1 MKENR
6 KRNVTLT
13 IRVTKEERNAIIAK
27 ALAAG
32 LNVTDYILSANA
44 GAIIS
49 PPPDLSP
56 LLRELKR
63 IGTNINQIAAEVNS
77 GVAYVPGLEDVAAQQ
92 AALIAQL
99 RALTEERSW
108 QP

>member
-6 KRNVTLT
+6 KRDVTLT

-32 LNVTDYILSANA
+32 LNVTDYILSANEQ
-44 GAIIS
+44 AIIS

-63 IGTNINQIAAEVNS
+63 IGTNINQIAAKVNS

-92 AALIAQL
+92 AALVAQL

>member
-6 KRNVTLT
+6 KRDVTLT

-32 LNVTDYILSANA
+32 LNVTDYILAANA

-63 IGTNINQIAAEVNS
+63 IGTNINQIAAKVNS
-77 GVAYVPGLEDVAAQQ
+77 GVGYVPGLEDVAAQQ

-99 RALTEERSW
+99 RTLTEERSW

>member
-6 KRNVTLT
+6 KRDVTLT

-27 ALAAG
+27 ALSAG

-44 GAIIS
+44 GAVIS
-49 PPPDLSP
+49 PPPDLAP

-63 IGTNINQIAAEVNS
+63 IGTNINQIAAKVNS

>member
-1 MKENR
+1 M
-6 KRNVTLT
+6 TLT
-13 IRVTKEERNAIIAK
+13 IRVTKEEKNAIIAN
-27 ALAAG
+27 ALRAG

-44 GAIIS
+44 QAVIS

-63 IGTNINQIAAEVNS
+63 IGTNINQIAAKVNS
-77 GVAYVPGLEDVAAQQ
+77 GVSYVPGMKDVAEHQ

-99 RALTEERSW
+99 RALTEDPAWR
-108 QP
+108 P

>member
-6 KRNVTLT
+6 KRDVTLT

-32 LNVTDYILSANA
+32 LNVTDYILAANA

-63 IGTNINQIAAEVNS
+63 IGTNINQIAAKVNS

>member
-6 KRNVTLT
+6 KRDVTLT

-32 LNVTDYILSANA
+32 LNVTDYILSANEQ
-44 GAIIS
+44 AIIS

-63 IGTNINQIAAEVNS
+63 IGTNINQIAAKVNS

>member
-27 ALAAG
+27 ALEAG
-32 LNVTDYILSANA
+32 LNVTDYILAANA
-44 GAIIS
+44 SAVIS
-49 PPPDLSP
+49 PPPDLKP
-56 LLRELKR
+56 VLGALKR
-63 IGTNINQIAAEVNS
+63 IGTNINQIAAKVNS

-108 QP
+108 RP